1 MKFTKALIKGKFL
14 KRYKRFFDYIKVN
27 KEIIIAHCPNTG
39 SMMGLLNENNDAWV
53 LKNEDP
59 KRKLKYTLQILKTS
73 KNMIGVNT
81 HLANKLVHEGLQNNT
96 LLEFKNL
103 DKIVTEKFYNK
114 ETRFDFLVEKNKK
127 KIFIEVKNVTLIR
140 DGKTSEF
147 PDSITTRGSKHIKT
161 LMDAHKKGYECYV
174 LFLVQIENCKHFRI
188 AKDIDNEYYE
198 NYKLA
203 KKSGVK
209 FIAYNC
215 KVGPKEI
222 KIDKKVEI
230 LDEWL

>member
-1 MKFTKALIKGKFL
+1 MKFTKALIKGKLL
-14 KRYKRFFDYIKVN
+14 KRYKRFFVDIKVN

-73 KNMIGVNT
+73 KNVIGVNT

-147 PDSITTRGSKHIKT
+147 PDAITTRGSKHIKT

-174 LFLVQIENCKHFRI
+174 LFLVQIENCKYFRI

-215 KVGPKEI
+215 KVGSKEI
-222 KIDKKVEI
+222 KIDKKIEI
-230 LDEWL
+230 LDE

>member
-14 KRYKRFFDYIKVN
+14 KRYKRFFADIKVN

-59 KRKLKYTLQILKTS
+59 KRKLKYTLHILKTS
-73 KNMIGVNT
+73 KNVIGVNT

-147 PDSITTRGSKHIKT
+147 PDAITTRGSKHIKT

-174 LFLVQIENCKHFRI
+174 LFLVQIENCKYFRI
-188 AKDIDNEYYE
+188 AKDIDKEYYK

-215 KVGPKEI
+215 KVGSKEI

-230 LDEWL
+230 LDE

>member
-14 KRYKRFFDYIKVN
+14 KRYKRFFADIKVN

-147 PDSITTRGSKHIKT
+147 PDAITTRGSKHIKT

-188 AKDIDNEYYE
+188 AKDIDKEYYE

-215 KVGPKEI
+215 KVGSKEI
-222 KIDKKVEI
+222 KIDKKIKI
-230 LDEWL
+230 LDE

>member
-14 KRYKRFFDYIKVN
+14 KRYKRFFADIKVN

-59 KRKLKYTLQILKTS
+59 KRKLKYTLQIIKTS
-73 KNMIGVNT
+73 KNVIGVNT
-81 HLANKLVHEGLQNNT
+81 HLANKLVYEGLQNNT
-96 LLEFKNL
+96 LLEFKKL
-103 DKIVTEKFYNK
+103 DKIFTEKFYNK
-114 ETRFDFLVEKNKK
+114 ESRFDFLVEKNKK

-147 PDSITTRGSKHIKT
+147 PDAITTRGSKHIKT

-174 LFLVQIENCKHFRI
+174 LFLVQIENCKYFRI

-209 FIAYNC
+209 FVAYNC

-222 KIDKKVEI
+222 KIDKKIKI
-230 LDEWL
+230 LDE

>member
-14 KRYKRFFDYIKVN
+14 KRYKRFFADIKVN

-39 SMMGLLNENNDAWV
+39 SMMGLLNENNHAWV
-53 LKNEDP
+53 LKNDNP

-73 KNMIGVNT
+73 KNVIGVNT

-147 PDSITTRGSKHIKT
+147 PDAITTRGSKHIKT

-174 LFLVQIENCKHFRI
+174 LFLVQIENCKYFRI

-215 KVGPKEI
+215 KVGSKEI

-230 LDEWL
+230 LDE

>member
-14 KRYKRFFDYIKVN
+14 KRYKRFFADIKVN

-73 KNMIGVNT
+73 KNVIGVNT

-114 ETRFDFLVEKNKK
+114 ETRFDFFVEKNKK

-147 PDSITTRGSKHIKT
+147 PDAITTRGSKHIKT

-230 LDEWL
+230 LDE

>member
-14 KRYKRFFDYIKVN
+14 KRYKRFFADIKVN

-53 LKNEDP
+53 LKNDNP
-59 KRKLKYTLQILKTS
+59 KRKLKYTLQIIKTS
-73 KNMIGVNT
+73 KNVIGINT

-147 PDSITTRGSKHIKT
+147 PDAITTRGSKHIKT

-174 LFLVQIENCKHFRI
+174 LFLVQIENCKYFRI

-215 KVGPKEI
+215 KVGSKEI
-222 KIDKKVEI
+222 KIDKKIKI
-230 LDEWL
+230 LDE

>member
-1 MKFTKALIKGKFL
+1 MKFTKALIKGKLL
-14 KRYKRFFDYIKVN
+14 KRYKRFFVDIKVN

-59 KRKLKYTLQILKTS
+59 KRKLKYTIQILKTS
-73 KNMIGVNT
+73 KNVIGVNT
-81 HLANKLVHEGLQNNT
+81 HFANKLVHEGLQNNT

-147 PDSITTRGSKHIKT
+147 PDAITTRGSKHIKT

-174 LFLVQIENCKHFRI
+174 LFLVQIDNCKYFKI
-188 AKDIDNEYYE
+188 ANDIDKEYYE

-215 KVGPKEI
+215 NVGPKEI
-222 KIDKKVEI
+222 KIDKKIKI
-230 LDEWL
+230 LDE

>member
-1 MKFTKALIKGKFL
+1 MKFTKALIKGKLL
-14 KRYKRFFDYIKVN
+14 KRYKRFFVDIKVN

-73 KNMIGVNT
+73 KNVIGVNT

-96 LLEFKNL
+96 LLEFQNL

-127 KIFIEVKNVTLIR
+127 KNFIEVKNVTLIR

-147 PDSITTRGSKHIKT
+147 PDAITTRGSKHIKT
-161 LMDAHKKGYECYV
+161 LMDAYKKGYECYV

-215 KVGPKEI
+215 KVGSKEI
-222 KIDKKVEI
+222 KIDKKIKI
-230 LDEWL
+230 LDE

>member
-14 KRYKRFFDYIKVN
+14 KRYKRFFADIKVN

-73 KNMIGVNT
+73 KNVIGVNT

-103 DKIVTEKFYNK
+103 YKIVTEKFYNK
-114 ETRFDFLVEKNKK
+114 ETRFDFFVEKNKK

-147 PDSITTRGSKHIKT
+147 PDAITTRGSKHIKT

-174 LFLVQIENCKHFRI
+174 LFLVQIENCKYFRI

-203 KKSGVK
+203 KKSGVN

-215 KVGPKEI
+215 KVGSKEI
-222 KIDKKVEI
+222 KIDKKIVI
-230 LDEWL
+230 LDE

>member
-14 KRYKRFFDYIKVN
+14 KRYKRFFADIKVN

-73 KNMIGVNT
+73 KNVIGVNT
-81 HLANKLVHEGLQNNT
+81 HLANKLVNEGLQNNT

-140 DGKTSEF
+140 DRKTSEF
-147 PDSITTRGSKHIKT
+147 PDAITTRGSKHIKT

-174 LFLVQIENCKHFRI
+174 LFLVQIENCKYFRI

-215 KVGPKEI
+215 KVGSKEI

-230 LDEWL
+230 LDE

>member
-1 MKFTKALIKGKFL
+1 MKFTKALIKGKLL
-14 KRYKRFFDYIKVN
+14 KRYKRFFVDIKVN

-73 KNMIGVNT
+73 KNIIGVNT
-81 HLANKLVHEGLQNNT
+81 HLANKLVLEGLQNDT
-96 LLEFKNL
+96 FLEFKNL
-103 DKIVTEKFYNK
+103 DKIVTEQFYNK
-114 ETRFDFLVEKNKK
+114 ETRFDFLVEKKEK

-147 PDSITTRGSKHIKT
+147 PDAITTRGSKHIKT
-161 LMDAHKKGYECYV
+161 LMDANKKGYECYV
-174 LFLVQIENCKHFRI
+174 LFLVQIENCKYFKI
-188 AKDIDNEYYE
+188 ANDIDNEYYE

-222 KIDKKVEI
+222 KIDKKIEI
-230 LDEWL
+230 LDE

>member
-1 MKFTKALIKGKFL
+1 
-14 KRYKRFFDYIKVN
+14 
-27 KEIIIAHCPNTG
+27 
-39 SMMGLLNENNDAWV
+39 MGLLNENNDAWV
-53 LKNEDP
+53 LKNDNP

-73 KNMIGVNT
+73 KNVIGVNT
-81 HLANKLVHEGLQNNT
+81 HLANKLVHEALQNNT

-114 ETRFDFLVEKNKK
+114 ETRFDFFVEKNKK

-147 PDSITTRGSKHIKT
+147 PDAITTRGSKHIKT
-161 LMDAHKKGYECYV
+161 LMDAQKKGYECYV
-174 LFLVQIENCKHFRI
+174 LFLVQIENCKYFKI
-188 AKDIDNEYYE
+188 AKDIDNEYYV

-215 KVGPKEI
+215 KVGSKEI

-230 LDEWL
+230 LDE

>member
-1 MKFTKALIKGKFL
+1 
-14 KRYKRFFDYIKVN
+14 
-27 KEIIIAHCPNTG
+27 
-39 SMMGLLNENNDAWV
+39 MGLLNENNDAWV
-53 LKNEDP
+53 LKNDNP
-59 KRKLKYTLQILKTS
+59 KRKLKYTLQILKTK
-73 KNMIGVNT
+73 KNVIGVNT

-147 PDSITTRGSKHIKT
+147 PDAITTRGSKHIKT
-161 LMDAHKKGYECYV
+161 LIDAHKKGYECYV
-174 LFLVQIENCKHFRI
+174 LFLVQIENCKYFRI
-188 AKDIDNEYYE
+188 AKDIDKEYYK

-215 KVGPKEI
+215 KVGSKEI
-222 KIDKKVEI
+222 KIDKKIKI
-230 LDEWL
+230 LDE

>member
-1 MKFTKALIKGKFL
+1 MKFTKALIKGKLL
-14 KRYKRFFDYIKVN
+14 KRYKRFFVDIKVN
-27 KEIIIAHCPNTG
+27 KDIIIAHCPNTG

-73 KNMIGVNT
+73 KNVIGVNT

-103 DKIVTEKFYNK
+103 DKVVTEKFYNK

-147 PDSITTRGSKHIKT
+147 PDAITTRGSKHIKT
-161 LMDAHKKGYECYV
+161 LIDAHKKGYECYV
-174 LFLVQIENCKHFRI
+174 LFLVQIENCKYFRI

-215 KVGPKEI
+215 KVGSKEI

-230 LDEWL
+230 LDE

>member
-14 KRYKRFFDYIKVN
+14 KRYKRFFADIKVN

-73 KNMIGVNT
+73 KNLIGVNT

-147 PDSITTRGSKHIKT
+147 PDAITTRGSKHIKT

-174 LFLVQIENCKHFRI
+174 FFLAQIENCKYFKI
-188 AKDIDNEYYE
+188 ANDIDNEYYE

-222 KIDKKVEI
+222 KIDKKIEI
-230 LDEWL
+230 LDE

>member
-14 KRYKRFFDYIKVN
+14 KRYKRFFADIKVN

-73 KNMIGVNT
+73 KNVIGVNT
-81 HLANKLVHEGLQNNT
+81 HLANKLVQEGLQNNT

-127 KIFIEVKNVTLIR
+127 KFFIEVKNVTLIR

-147 PDSITTRGSKHIKT
+147 PDAITTRGSKHIKT

-174 LFLVQIENCKHFRI
+174 LFLVQIENCKYFRI

-215 KVGPKEI
+215 KVGSKEI

-230 LDEWL
+230 LDE

>member
-14 KRYKRFFDYIKVN
+14 RRYKRFFSDIKVN
-27 KEIIIAHCPNTG
+27 KDIIIAHCPNTG

-73 KNMIGVNT
+73 NNTVGVNT
-81 HLANKLVHEGLQNNT
+81 HLANKLVKEGLQNNT

-103 DKIVTEKFYNK
+103 DKINTEIFYNK

-147 PDSITTRGSKHIKT
+147 PDAITTRGSKHIKT

-174 LFLVQIENCKHFRI
+174 LFLVQIKNCKYFKI
-188 AKDIDNEYYE
+188 ANDIDNEYYK

-222 KIDKKVEI
+222 KINNKIKI
-230 LDEWL
+230 LDD

>member
-1 MKFTKALIKGKFL
+1 MKFTKALIKGKLL
-14 KRYKRFFDYIKVN
+14 KRYKRFFVDIKVN

-39 SMMGLLNENNDAWV
+39 SMMGLLDENNDAWV

-73 KNMIGVNT
+73 KNVIGVNT

-147 PDSITTRGSKHIKT
+147 PDAITTRGSKHIKT

-174 LFLVQIENCKHFRI
+174 LFLVQIENCKYFRI

-215 KVGPKEI
+215 KVGSKEI

-230 LDEWL
+230 LDE

>member
-1 MKFTKALIKGKFL
+1 M
-14 KRYKRFFDYIKVN
+14 R
-27 KEIIIAHCPNTG
+27 
-39 SMMGLLNENNDAWV
+39 
-53 LKNEDP
+53 
-59 KRKLKYTLQILKTS
+59 
-73 KNMIGVNT
+73 
-81 HLANKLVHEGLQNNT
+81 NNT

-147 PDSITTRGSKHIKT
+147 PDAIPTRGSKHIKP
-161 LMDAHKKGYECYV
+161 LMDAYKKGYECYV

-222 KIDKKVEI
+222 KIDKEIEI
-230 LDEWL
+230 LDE

>member
-14 KRYKRFFDYIKVN
+14 KRYKRFFADIKVN

-53 LKNEDP
+53 LKNDNP

-73 KNMIGVNT
+73 KNVIGVNT

-147 PDSITTRGSKHIKT
+147 PDAITTRGSKHIKT

-174 LFLVQIENCKHFRI
+174 LFLVQIENCKYFRI

-215 KVGPKEI
+215 KVGSKEI
-222 KIDKKVEI
+222 KINKKVEI
-230 LDEWL
+230 LDE

>member
-1 MKFTKALIKGKFL
+1 
-14 KRYKRFFDYIKVN
+14 
-27 KEIIIAHCPNTG
+27 
-39 SMMGLLNENNDAWV
+39 MMGLLNENNDAWV

-73 KNMIGVNT
+73 KNVIGVNT

-140 DGKTSEF
+140 DGKISEF
-147 PDSITTRGSKHIKT
+147 PDAITTRGSKHIKT

-174 LFLVQIENCKHFRI
+174 LFLVQIENCKYFRI

-215 KVGPKEI
+215 KVGSKEI
-222 KIDKKVEI
+222 KIDKKIVI
-230 LDEWL
+230 LDE

>member
-14 KRYKRFFDYIKVN
+14 KRYKRFFADIKVN

-73 KNMIGVNT
+73 KNVIGVNT

-147 PDSITTRGSKHIKT
+147 PDAITTRGSKHIKT
-161 LMDAHKKGYECYV
+161 LIDAHKKGYECYV
-174 LFLVQIENCKHFRI
+174 LFLVQIENCKYFRI

-215 KVGPKEI
+215 KVGSKEI
-222 KIDKKVEI
+222 KIDKKIKI
-230 LDEWL
+230 LDE